1 MFFFFVSLDCGKPS
15 NTRLMNPR
23 NLQGEEPLSQ
33 SNMGNMESSIHEAW
47 PSRTLQE
54 SLNNN
59 LLGMHVPQQHKP
71 QHHHQAQ
78 HHHQHHMGG
87 VSGGMS
93 RMQLLSS
100 SLNSNGGHGSAWATS
115 TIPNE
120 VSLTW
125 RTGQDR
131 SLITGNVQGSNH
143 HLLYSNPLFAS
154 WEASVA
160 QPEKIIGS
168 HMVGSANTSLP
179 SPPIPPTET
188 SGCKLFGIS
197 LTSTPARIVSVP
209 VMKHIVSGHSIDNTV
224 VNEPVVELSRLIKSD
239 ASSEPE
245 KPEPERN
252 VTESCNNPMIRSR
265 IKVSS

>member
-1 MFFFFVSLDCGKPS
+1 
-15 NTRLMNPR
+15 MNPR
-23 NLQGEEPLSQ
+23 DLQGEEPSSR
-33 SNMGNMESSIHEAW
+33 SNMGNMESNLHETW
-47 PSRTLQE
+47 SSRTMQE

-59 LLGMHVPQQHKP
+59 LPCMRVLRQHKP
-71 QHHHQAQ
+71 QHHQAQ
-78 HHHQHHMGG
+78 HHHQQHMGG
-87 VSGGMS
+87 VSSEMS

-100 SLNSNGGHGSAWATS
+100 SLNSHGGPGSAWATS

-120 VSLTW
+120 DSLTW
-125 RTGQDR
+125 LTGQDR
-131 SLITGNVQGSNH
+131 SLVTGNVQGSNH

-154 WEASVA
+154 WEASEQ
-160 QPEKIIGS
+160 QPEKIIAS
-168 HMVGSANTSLP
+168 HMVGNANASLS

-209 VMKHIVSGHSIDNTV
+209 VIKHIASGHSMDNIAI
-224 VNEPVVELSRLIKSD
+224 NDEPVVELSRLIKSD

-252 VTESCNNPMIRSR
+252 VTESCNNPVTRSR
-265 IKVSS
+265 IKVSN